1 MKITRLTYF
10 ILLLVGSTMFFT
22 NSCKNKTEQT
32 DTPDFYWVNNEIE
45 LSENSPIESKLKLE
59 TTKLQTIE
67 SELGSAGVVK
77 AIPERFAQVASPFAG
92 RIVKSFVTL
101 GQYVKKGSPI
111 FEIKSSEYFSAQQ
124 EYFST
129 QQELKQAEMNLKRQK
144 DLYNHA
150 VGVKREL
157 EEAETDYKLKKIAAD
172 QTAASL
178 KVFNSSSRI
187 GMGQSL
193 IVRSPIS
200 GRVVS
205 SDLVVGQFLKEDH
218 EALVTVAEL
227 SKVWISAQVKEHNLG
242 FLEELK
248 HITFTVDAFPSKI
261 FEGKVIN
268 IGQLLNEETRSVDVL
283 IETENNQFVLKPGMY
298 VNVTLN
304 SLDKEEIILP
314 AKAVFQENES
324 QYVFVKIG
332 DRKYRKAKIKA
343 IGTSENNDFV
353 RVTDGLKVGE
363 RVVIEGGI
371 FLMGAK

>member
-1 MKITRLTYF
+1 MKITRLTHF
-10 ILLLVGSTMFFT
+10 ILLLVGSAMFLT

-32 DTPDFYWVNNEIE
+32 DNPDFYWVNNEIE
-45 LSENSPIESKLKLE
+45 LSENSLIESKLKLE

-67 SELGSAGVVK
+67 SELSSTGVVK

-101 GQYVKKGSPI
+101 GQDVQKGSPI

-124 EYFST
+124 EYFSA

-157 EEAETDYKLKKIAAD
+157 EEAETDYKLKKIATD

-178 KVFNSSSRI
+178 KVFNSSSRV

-283 IETENNQFVLKPGMY
+283 IETNNNQFDLKPGMY

-314 AKAVFQENES
+314 AKAVFQEKEN

-332 DRKYRKAKIKA
+332 DRKYRKAKVKA
-343 IGTSENNDFV
+343 IGTSGNNEFV

>member
-1 MKITRLTYF
+1 M
-10 ILLLVGSTMFFT
+10 
-22 NSCKNKTEQT
+22 
-32 DTPDFYWVNNEIE
+32 
-45 LSENSPIESKLKLE
+45 
-59 TTKLQTIE
+59 
-67 SELGSAGVVK
+67 
-77 AIPERFAQVASPFAG
+77 
-92 RIVKSFVTL
+92 
-101 GQYVKKGSPI
+101 GQDVQKGSPI

-124 EYFST
+124 EYFSA

-157 EEAETDYKLKKIAAD
+157 EEAETDYKLKKIATD

-178 KVFNSSSRI
+178 KVFNSSSRV

-205 SDLVVGQFLKEDH
+205 SDLVVGQFIKEDH

-283 IETENNQFVLKPGMY
+283 IETNNNQFVLKPGMY
-298 VNVTLN
+298 VNVKLD

-314 AKAVFQENES
+314 AKAVFQEKEN

-332 DRKYRKAKIKA
+332 DRKYRKAKVKA

>member
-1 MKITRLTYF
+1 MKITRLTHF
-10 ILLLVGSTMFFT
+10 ILLLVGSAMFLT

-32 DTPDFYWVNNEIE
+32 DNPDFYWVNNEIE
-45 LSENSPIESKLKLE
+45 LSENSLIESKLKLE

-67 SELGSAGVVK
+67 SELSSTGVVK

-101 GQYVKKGSPI
+101 GQDVQKGSPI

-124 EYFST
+124 EYFSA

-157 EEAETDYKLKKIAAD
+157 EEAETDYKLKKIATD

-178 KVFNSSSRI
+178 KVFNSSSRV

-205 SDLVVGQFLKEDH
+205 SDLVVGQFIKEDH

-283 IETENNQFVLKPGMY
+283 IETDNNQFVLKPGMY
-298 VNVTLN
+298 VNVTFN

-314 AKAVFQENES
+314 AKAVFQEKEN

-332 DRKYRKAKIKA
+332 DRKYRKANVKA

>member
-1 MKITRLTYF
+1 
-10 ILLLVGSTMFFT
+10 
-22 NSCKNKTEQT
+22 
-32 DTPDFYWVNNEIE
+32 
-45 LSENSPIESKLKLE
+45 
-59 TTKLQTIE
+59 
-67 SELGSAGVVK
+67 
-77 AIPERFAQVASPFAG
+77 
-92 RIVKSFVTL
+92 
-101 GQYVKKGSPI
+101 
-111 FEIKSSEYFSAQQ
+111 
-124 EYFST
+124 
-129 QQELKQAEMNLKRQK
+129 MNLKRQK

-157 EEAETDYKLKKIAAD
+157 EEAETDYKLKKIATD

-178 KVFNSSSRI
+178 KVFNSSSRV

-283 IETENNQFVLKPGMY
+283 IETNNNQFDLKPGMY

-314 AKAVFQENES
+314 AKAVFQEKEN

-332 DRKYRKAKIKA
+332 DRKYRKAKVKA
-343 IGTSENNDFV
+343 IGTSGNNEFV

>member
-1 MKITRLTYF
+1 MKITRLTHF
-10 ILLLVGSTMFFT
+10 ILLLVGSAMFLT

-32 DTPDFYWVNNEIE
+32 DNPDFYWVNNEIE

-67 SELGSAGVVK
+67 SELSSTGVVK

-101 GQYVKKGSPI
+101 GQDVQKGSPI

-124 EYFST
+124 EYFSA

-157 EEAETDYKLKKIAAD
+157 EEAETDYKLKKIATD

-178 KVFNSSSRI
+178 KVFNSSSRV

-205 SDLVVGQFLKEDH
+205 SDLVVGQFIKEDH

-283 IETENNQFVLKPGMY
+283 IETNNNQFVLKPGMY

-314 AKAVFQENES
+314 AKAVFQEKEN

-332 DRKYRKAKIKA
+332 DRKYRKANVKA

>member
-1 MKITRLTYF
+1 MKITRLTHF
-10 ILLLVGSTMFFT
+10 ILLLVGSAMFLT

-32 DTPDFYWVNNEIE
+32 DNPDFYWVNNEIE
-45 LSENSPIESKLKLE
+45 LSENSLIESKLKLE

-67 SELGSAGVVK
+67 SELSSTGVVK

-101 GQYVKKGSPI
+101 GQDVQKGSPI

-124 EYFST
+124 EYFSA

-157 EEAETDYKLKKIAAD
+157 EEAETDYKLKKIATD

-178 KVFNSSSRI
+178 KVFNSSSRV

-205 SDLVVGQFLKEDH
+205 SDLVVGQFIKEDH

-283 IETENNQFVLKPGMY
+283 IETDNNQFVLKPGMY

-314 AKAVFQENES
+314 AKAVFQEKEN

-332 DRKYRKAKIKA
+332 DRKYRKVNVKA

>member
-1 MKITRLTYF
+1 MKITRLTHL
-10 ILLLVGSTMFFT
+10 ILLLVGSTMFLT

-32 DTPDFYWVNNEIE
+32 DNPDFYWVNNEIE

-101 GQYVKKGSPI
+101 GQYVQKGSPI
-111 FEIKSSEYFSAQQ
+111 FEIKSSDYFSAQQ
-124 EYFST
+124 DYFSA
-129 QQELKQAEMNLKRQK
+129 QQELKQAEMNLKRQR
-144 DLYNHA
+144 DLFNHA

-157 EEAETDYKLKKIAAD
+157 EEAETDYKLKKIATD

-187 GMGQSL
+187 GIGQSL

-218 EALVTVAEL
+218 EALVTVAQL

-242 FLEELK
+242 FLEGLK

-283 IETENNQFVLKPGMY
+283 IETDNNQFFLKPGMY

-314 AKAVFQENES
+314 AKAVFQENEN

-332 DRKYRKAKIKA
+332 ERKYRKAKVKA
-343 IGTSENNDFV
+343 IGTSENHNFV
-353 RVTDGLKVGE
+353 CVIEGLKVGDK
-363 RVVIEGGI
+363 VVVEGGI

>member
-1 MKITRLTYF
+1 MKITRLTHF
-10 ILLLVGSTMFFT
+10 ILLLVGSAMFLT
-22 NSCKNKTEQT
+22 NSCKNKTELT
-32 DTPDFYWVNNEIE
+32 DNPDFYWVNNEIE

-101 GQYVKKGSPI
+101 GQYVQKGSPI

-124 EYFST
+124 EYFSA

-157 EEAETDYKLKKIAAD
+157 EEAETDYKLKKIATD
-172 QTAASL
+172 QTVASL
-178 KVFNSSSRI
+178 KVFNSSSRV

-205 SDLVVGQFLKEDH
+205 SNLVVGQFLKEDH

-248 HITFTVDAFPSKI
+248 HVTFTVDAFPSKI

-283 IETENNQFVLKPGMY
+283 IETDNNQFVLKPGMY

-314 AKAVFQENES
+314 AKAVFQEKEN

-332 DRKYRKAKIKA
+332 DRKYRKAKVKA

>member
-1 MKITRLTYF
+1 MKITRLTHF
-10 ILLLVGSTMFFT
+10 ILLLVGSAMFLT

-32 DTPDFYWVNNEIE
+32 DNPDFYWVNNEIE
-45 LSENSPIESKLKLE
+45 LSENSLIESKLKLE

-67 SELGSAGVVK
+67 SELSSTGVVK

-101 GQYVKKGSPI
+101 GQDVQKGSPI
-111 FEIKSSEYFSAQQ
+111 FEIKSSEYFSA
-124 EYFST
+124 

-157 EEAETDYKLKKIAAD
+157 EEAETDYKLKKIATD

-178 KVFNSSSRI
+178 KVFNSSSRV

-283 IETENNQFVLKPGMY
+283 IETDNNQFVLKPGMY

-314 AKAVFQENES
+314 AKAVFQEKEN

-332 DRKYRKAKIKA
+332 DRKYRKANVKA

>member
-1 MKITRLTYF
+1 MKITRLTHF
-10 ILLLVGSTMFFT
+10 ILLLVGSAMFLT

-32 DTPDFYWVNNEIE
+32 DNPDFYWVNNEIE

-67 SELGSAGVVK
+67 SELGSTGVVK

-101 GQYVKKGSPI
+101 GQYVQKGSPI

-124 EYFST
+124 EYFSA

-157 EEAETDYKLKKIAAD
+157 EEAETDYKLMKIATD

-178 KVFNSSSRI
+178 KVFNSSSRV

-205 SDLVVGQFLKEDH
+205 SDLVVGQFIKEDH

-283 IETENNQFVLKPGMY
+283 IETDNNQFVLKPGMY

-314 AKAVFQENES
+314 AKAVFQEKEN
-324 QYVFVKIG
+324 QYVFVKTG
-332 DRKYRKAKIKA
+332 DRKYRKAKVKA

>member
-1 MKITRLTYF
+1 MKITRLTHF
-10 ILLLVGSTMFFT
+10 ILLLVGSAMFLT

-32 DTPDFYWVNNEIE
+32 DNPDFYWVNNEIE
-45 LSENSPIESKLKLE
+45 LSENSLIESKLKLE

-67 SELGSAGVVK
+67 SELSSTGVVK

-101 GQYVKKGSPI
+101 GQDVQKGSPI

-124 EYFST
+124 EYFSA

-157 EEAETDYKLKKIAAD
+157 EEAETDYKLKKIATD

-178 KVFNSSSRI
+178 KVFNSSSRV

-205 SDLVVGQFLKEDH
+205 SDLVVGQFIKEDH

-283 IETENNQFVLKPGMY
+283 IETDNNQFVLKPGMY

-314 AKAVFQENES
+314 AKAVFQEKEN

-332 DRKYRKAKIKA
+332 DRKYRKANVKA

>member
-1 MKITRLTYF
+1 MKITRLTHF
-10 ILLLVGSTMFFT
+10 ILLLVGSAMFLT

-32 DTPDFYWVNNEIE
+32 DNPDFYWVNNEIE

-67 SELGSAGVVK
+67 SELSSTGVVK

-101 GQYVKKGSPI
+101 GQDVQKGSPI

-124 EYFST
+124 EYFSA

-157 EEAETDYKLKKIAAD
+157 EEAETDYKLKKIATD

-178 KVFNSSSRI
+178 KVFNSSSRV

-205 SDLVVGQFLKEDH
+205 SDLVVGQFIKEDH

-283 IETENNQFVLKPGMY
+283 IETDNNQFVLKPGMY

-314 AKAVFQENES
+314 AKAVFQEKEN

-332 DRKYRKAKIKA
+332 DRKYRKANVKA